1 MIIKTGQN
9 SLIHVECLCFSAL
22 FSKISHTLCAVL
34 ELTVRKSS
42 PAHYF
47 PRRPQPFFCSQPY
60 LRANIPPHSQK
71 LSYINVQAL
80 STNQLMKL
88 KTLPPPRK
96 YTHETLPD
104 SDFLNLISMLQR
116 YCL

>member
-1 MIIKTGQN
+1 MGQN
-9 SLIHVECLCFSAL
+9 SFIQIECLYFSVQ
-22 FSKISHTLCAVL
+22 FSKIPHTLRAVL
-34 ELTVRKSS
+34 ELTVRTSS
-42 PAHYF
+42 SAHYF
-47 PRRPQPFFCSQPY
+47 PRRPQPFFRSQPY

-80 STNQLMKL
+80 SINQLMKL

-104 SDFLNLISMLQR
+104 SDFLNLIYMLQR